1 MNSANHKSVYYL
13 KPLFIVSV
21 QNMHSNSPSLQELV
35 TFYIPVLLTTSGIVS
50 LSLPSPVPPLI
61 PPEPPLIPLLSLLL
75 RLLLSLFPIPFILLP
90 CPFHPFPFPKFPLNM
105 EKSLHQLQENGNLQT
120 MLILNFRS
128 QLYRDNWCCYKLLYS
143 ETPPVSSAGLTSLRV
158 NFTHGPPPLNRN
170 PRVQGSKVLQLFAN

>member
-105 EKSLHQLQENGNLQT
+105 EKSLHQL
-120 MLILNFRS
+120 
-128 QLYRDNWCCYKLLYS
+128 
-143 ETPPVSSAGLTSLRV
+143 
-158 NFTHGPPPLNRN
+158 
-170 PRVQGSKVLQLFAN
+170 